1 MTNDAFPVPVP
12 DGWTADRDGGTLTL
26 TSPDTAFWTLT
37 AVPDGPNPAAAV
49 EGALDGL
56 REEYSD
62 LDAVPLEGPPLAPG
76 EASRDA
82 EFFVLD
88 AHVSARLRAFR
99 VGGVTYVLFYQGTE
113 KEVTARREELE
124 GLSRRAWRGIEAAAG
139 PTRGIAGDADPAEF
153 PPNRPR

>member
-1 MTNDAFPVPVP
+1 MTNDASPVPVP

-26 TSPDTAFWTLT
+26 TSPDTVFWTLT

-62 LDAVPLEGPPLAPG
+62 LDAAPVGGPPLAPG

-113 KEVTARREELE
+113 KEVTAKREELE
-124 GLSRRAWRGIEAAAG
+124 ALGRRAWRGIEAAAG
-139 PTRGIAGDADPAEF
+139 PARGVGDDADASEF
-153 PPNRPR
+153 PPNLPR

>member
-1 MTNDAFPVPVP
+1 MPVPVP

-26 TSPDTAFWTLT
+26 QSPDTVFWTLT

-56 REEYSD
+56 REEYDD
-62 LDAVPLEGPPLAPG
+62 LDALPVAGAPLAPG

-88 AHVSARLRAFR
+88 AHVVARLRAFR
-99 VGGVTYVLFYQGTE
+99 AGGVTYVIFYQGTDR
-113 KEVTARREELE
+113 EVTARREELE
-124 GLSRRAWRGIEAAAG
+124 ALGRRAWRGVSDAAG
-139 PTRGIAGDADPAEF
+139 PGAVAEFAGADRSEF
-153 PPNRPR
+153 PPARPR